1 MPVLAVF
8 DAEGSWRD
16 THVCDGRITERL
28 ARQGVAWGREDDA
41 PEGQPLLDRATLFYV
56 PAEDGYLGLLFE
68 AGEWVSLP
76 AGVDHFVDDA
86 GAAPLRP
93 LPAALPN
100 FDAFVEEVLM
110 LTGNDAAEEN

>member
-8 DAEGSWRD
+8 DAEGSWRE

-41 PEGQPLLDRATLFYV
+41 PEGQSLLDRATLFYV

-76 AGVDHFVDDA
+76 
-86 GAAPLRP
+86 AAPLRP